1 MTYNTETRE
10 RLIEFL
16 RENKEKSFSAEEIF
30 SSLAESGASK
40 STVFRQL
47 AKLSQDAEIKR
58 ITSENSRSVR
68 YQFVDREH
76 CGAHLHLKCSSCGK
90 LLHLDN
96 DVTEFFEKSIKSAK
110 KFSIDT
116 GAFISGVCEKCALK
130 EGSV

>member
-10 RLIEFL
+10 RRIEFL
-16 RENKEKSFSAEEIF
+16 KNNKEKSFSAEEIF
-30 SSLAESGASK
+30 SNLSENGASK

-47 AKLSQDAEIKR
+47 SKLTQDFEIKR
-58 ITSENSRSVR
+58 IASESSRSVR
-68 YQFVDREH
+68 YQFLDREH

-116 GAFISGVCEKCALK
+116 GAFIPGICDKCNAK
-130 EGSV
+130 EGAL

>member
-10 RLIEFL
+10 KVIEFL
-16 RENKEKSFSAEEIF
+16 KANKDKSFSAEEIF
-30 SSLAESGASK
+30 SSLSADGVSK

-47 AKLSQDAEIKR
+47 SKLTQNSEIKR
-58 ITSENSRSVR
+58 IASENNRSVR
-68 YQFVDREH
+68 YQLVDREH

-110 KFSIDT
+110 RFSIDT
-116 GAFISGVCEKCALK
+116 GAFISGICENCTLK

>member
-10 RLIEFL
+10 KLIEFF
-16 RENKEKSFSAEEIF
+16 RKNKEKSFSAEEIF
-30 SSLAESGASK
+30 SALSESGASK

-47 AKLSQDAEIKR
+47 AKLSQDSEIKR
-58 ITSENSRSVR
+58 ITSENNRSVR

-116 GAFISGVCEKCALK
+116 GAFISGVCENCAVK
-130 EGSV
+130 EDAL

>member
-1 MTYNTETRE
+1 MTYNTETRVKI
-10 RLIEFL
+10 IELL
-16 RENKEKSFSAEEIF
+16 RTNKESFSAEEIF
-30 SSLAESGASK
+30 SALSGGGASK

-47 AKLSQDAEIKR
+47 AKLTQDFEIKR

-68 YQFVDREH
+68 YQYVDREN

-96 DVTEFFEKSIKSAK
+96 DVTEFFEKCIKSTK

-116 GAFISGVCEKCALK
+116 GAFIPGVCEACVLK
-130 EGSV
+130 EGLI

>member
-10 RLIEFL
+10 MLIAFL
-16 RENKEKSFSAEEIF
+16 RENKEKSFSAEEIY
-30 SSLAESGASK
+30 SSLAEGGASK

-58 ITSENSRSVR
+58 ITSENNRSVR

-116 GAFISGVCEKCALK
+116 GAFISGVCEKCSLK
-130 EGSV
+130 EETL